1 MHWKY
6 LDLPYRL
13 VREHYSLYF
22 PEPPPTNTY
31 QQLTSAGV
39 KSVYLQESCQ
49 YNDLSGSMI
58 HMHDNDYMCDMPRGL
73 I

>member
-1 MHWKY
+1 MQWKY

-22 PEPPPTNTY
+22 PEPPPTHTFE
-31 QQLTSAGV
+31 QLTPAGV
-39 KSVYLQESCQ
+39 KSVYLQDGCKC
-49 YNDLSGSMI
+49 NDLSGSKI
-58 HMHDNDYMCDMPRGL
+58 HMHDKDYTYDMPNGL